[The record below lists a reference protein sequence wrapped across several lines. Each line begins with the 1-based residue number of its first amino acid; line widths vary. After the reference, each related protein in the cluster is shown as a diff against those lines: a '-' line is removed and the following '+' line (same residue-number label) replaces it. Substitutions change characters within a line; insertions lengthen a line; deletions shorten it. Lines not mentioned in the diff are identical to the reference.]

1 MVQQNVCTEP
11 KDNPQEAFRF
21 AVAFEEGINQHHT
34 FESGKKRSQ
43 KRTCIRNRTKTFV
56 LDVG

>member
-34 FESGKKRSQ
+34 FESGKKEVKNEPVYVTEQ
-43 KRTCIRNRTKTFV
+43 KP
-56 LDVG
+56 LY